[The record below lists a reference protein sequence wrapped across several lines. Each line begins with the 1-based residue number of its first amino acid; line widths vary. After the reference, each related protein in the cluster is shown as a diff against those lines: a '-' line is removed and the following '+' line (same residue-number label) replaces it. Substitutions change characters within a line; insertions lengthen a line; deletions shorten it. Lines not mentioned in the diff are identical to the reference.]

1 MLNGAKLFTFR
12 NVPVYAHWSAT
23 LIVVLVAF
31 NLGAD
36 AGPFVGIVGAFALLA
51 SILIHEFGHA
61 LTASHYDVPTRRITL
76 WGLGG
81 VAQLGAE
88 SPTPRAEGW
97 IAAAGPLTSLAIGA
111 LGIASAY
118 GMWAAGLVDQHT
130 LPFGVPLWIGLMN
143 VLLAVFNILP
153 GAPLDGGRI
162 VAAVRWGRHGDRYR
176 AREEAGQA
184 GQVLGW
190 IIVAV
195 GFWMM
200 MRGWVTVVVPFIGV
214 FIAMNAL
221 AERRAA
227 HAAHRI
233 AGLRVADLTW
243 YGIAEAPADTDA
255 ETMWWQRAR
264 LGQAGVVAV
273 TDGKGHATG
282 MVTEERIAKV
292 PEQARPLT
300 RLAQLMV
307 PFNALA
313 QASEQESLITALS
326 RVHPL
331 APIITVW
338 REGRLVGV
346 VPIAKLR
353 ERLRE
358 N

>member
-1 MLNGAKLFTFR
+1 MLNGTRLFTFR
-12 NVPVYAHWSAT
+12 KVPVYAHWSAT
-23 LIVVLVAF
+23 LIVVLVAL
-31 NLGAD
+31 NLSAD
-36 AGPFVGIVGAFALLA
+36 AGPVIGLVAAFALLL
-51 SILIHEFGHA
+51 SILLHEFGHA
-61 LTASHYDVPTRRITL
+61 LTASHYGVPTQRITL

-81 VAQLGAE
+81 VAQLGGE

-111 LGIASAY
+111 LGIGSAFALL
-118 GMWAAGLVDQHT
+118 GMGLVELHT
-130 LPFGVPLWIGLMN
+130 LPFDVLLWLGGMN

-162 VAAVRWGRHGDRYR
+162 ISAWRWSRHGDRYR
-176 AREEAGQA
+176 AREEAAQA

-190 IIVAV
+190 VIVAAGV
-195 GFWMM
+195 WLML
-200 MRGWVTVVVPFIGV
+200 RGWATIVLPFLGL

-221 AERRAA
+221 AERKAA
-227 HAAHRI
+227 HAAQRI
-233 AGLRVADLTW
+233 AGLRVQDLTW

-264 LGQAGVVAV
+264 LGSAGVVAV
-273 TDGKGHATG
+273 TDADGHATG
-282 MVTEERIAKV
+282 MVTEERIAKLS
-292 PEQARPLT
+292 EQARPLT

-313 QASEQESLITALS
+313 QAGEQESLITALS
-326 RVHPL
+326 RVHPV

-346 VPIAKLR
+346 VPVARLR
-353 ERLRE
+353 ERLRDL
-358 N
+358 